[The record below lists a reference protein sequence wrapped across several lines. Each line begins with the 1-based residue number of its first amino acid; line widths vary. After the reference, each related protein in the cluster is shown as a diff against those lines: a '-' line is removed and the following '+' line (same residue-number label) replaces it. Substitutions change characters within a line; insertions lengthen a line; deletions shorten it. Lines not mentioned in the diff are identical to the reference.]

1 MSTSSVTV
9 RSQVLAL
16 AGGLVLFAFFSLLRQ
31 AIQPHLTHT
40 PYIAALLTFAV
51 FLLPGAFVGAVSPRY
66 ALLDGVVLAVL
77 AAAFATLQIGGFSH
91 VDWTARPTWQVFVA
105 FASLGFILCEIGAL
119 GGRALAGS
127 WSSSKSGTERAGKA

>member
-16 AGGLVLFAFFSLLRQ
+16 VGGLVLFALCSLLRQ
-31 AIQPHLTHT
+31 AVQSHLTHT
-40 PYIAALLTFAV
+40 PYVAALLTFAV

-91 VDWTARPTWQVFVA
+91 VDWTARPTWQVFGA

-119 GGRALAGS
+119 GGRALARS

>member
-16 AGGLVLFAFFSLLRQ
+16 VGGLVLFALSSLLRQ
-31 AIQPHLTHT
+31 AVQPHLTHT
-40 PYIAALLTFAV
+40 PYVAALLTLAV

-77 AAAFATLQIGGFSH
+77 AAAFATLQIAGFSH
-91 VDWTARPTWQVFVA
+91 VDWTARPTWQVFGA

-119 GGRALAGS
+119 GGRAFARS
-127 WSSSKSGTERAGKA
+127 WLSSKNETERS

>member
-16 AGGLVLFAFFSLLRQ
+16 VGGLVLFALCSLLRQ

-51 FLLPGAFVGAVSPRY
+51 FLVPGAFVGAVSPRY

-91 VDWTARPTWQVFVA
+91 VDWTARPTWQVFGA
-105 FASLGFILCEIGAL
+105 FASLGFILCELGAL
-119 GGRALAGS
+119 GGRAVARS

>member
-16 AGGLVLFAFFSLLRQ
+16 VGGLVFFAFFSLLRQ
-31 AIQPHLTHT
+31 AIQPYLTHT

-51 FLLPGAFVGAVSPRY
+51 FLVPGAFVGAVSPRY

-77 AAAFATLQIGGFSH
+77 GAAFATHQIGGFSH
-91 VDWTARPTWQVFVA
+91 VDWTLRPTWQIFGS

-119 GGRALAGS
+119 GGRALARS
-127 WSSSKSGTERAGKA
+127 WSSSKSGTERA